1 MVSPPKPSMSPP
13 NCSSPPHGGAG
24 LQVRYDIEK
33 SGSACF
39 GWIHENW
46 IQDSDSGLDSLP
58 NEDSVQNI
66 EDSLFSMFKYMFW
79 EDSS

>member
-1 MVSPPKPSMSPP
+1 MVRKLKKWIRDR
-13 NCSSPPHGGAG
+13 GTG

-66 EDSLFSMFKYMFW
+66 EDSAQNIEDSLFSMFKYMFW